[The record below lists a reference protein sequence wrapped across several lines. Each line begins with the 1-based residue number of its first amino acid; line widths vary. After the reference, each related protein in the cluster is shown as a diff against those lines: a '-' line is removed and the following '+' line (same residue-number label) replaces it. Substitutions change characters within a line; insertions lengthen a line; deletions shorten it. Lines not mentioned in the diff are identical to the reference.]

1 MTLLFGSPFD
11 WVSFAVWAI
20 VTYTVFL
27 GLYIPVWRSQ
37 WWKVWEG
44 RKHQAYTGRLTGRG
58 GTPAM
63 RHLLFY
69 PPLWLNGPL
78 WALVFT
84 LSAISITVLLK
95 KGRESDGGGG
105 GGGVSDDSSSPLL
118 LEVAVLLWIVQIWM
132 HGIWTIYFFYWALPL
147 WSILHLMVA
156 GVLAIAYASVAAVVA
171 LSSLWFYLPFL
182 ILTWTVALSNLVIYL
197 AYTNP
202 IVVGNPMAM
211 WWKRGFNPVPW
222 PVYYYER
229 VYAER
234 G

>member
-1 MTLLFGSPFD
+1 
-11 WVSFAVWAI
+11 
-20 VTYTVFL
+20 
-27 GLYIPVWRSQ
+27 
-37 WWKVWEG
+37 
-44 RKHQAYTGRLTGRG
+44 
-58 GTPAM
+58 M